1 LIGALIE
8 SVFARIAPEISI
20 DLGTANTPVH
30 VRGHGVRFVEPTM
43 VAIDT
48 ESGEILTVGEGA
60 RQMLGRTPRNISVIR
75 PMRNGVISN
84 YRYTE
89 ALIDQLIDR
98 ALRGRTFIPPRV
110 IVGIPGSA
118 TEVEKK
124 AVREALIGA
133 GAARV
138 YFVGQAVASAVG
150 AGMPILEPRGNMIVD
165 VGGGTTEVAV
175 ISLGGVVTGRS
186 LKLGGDRLD
195 DAIIA
200 YLRNKKGYLVGERT
214 AETLKMSLGYYGR
227 PLGRP
232 PQKVVGQDL
241 RRLRPGTIE
250 LSEEDV
256 GAAIAEP
263 LGEIVDAI
271 RGVLEQ
277 TPPELAR
284 DVSERGLVLA
294 GGGAAIAGFAPTLSV
309 VLGFPVRVAESPLLC
324 VALGAAE
331 ILRDRRLFAA
341 LYPPQQSLIGR
352 WWRSLRI
359 GTKENSSSSS
369 R

>member
-1 LIGALIE
+1 MIGL
-8 SVFARIAPEISI
+8 FDNLYARIAPEISI

-30 VRGHGVRFVEPTM
+30 VRGFGVRFVEPTM

-48 ESGEILTVGEGA
+48 DSGEIITVGEGA
-60 RQMLGRTPRNISVIR
+60 RQMLGRTPRSISVIR

-98 ALRGRTFIPPRV
+98 ALRGRTLIPPRV
-110 IVGIPGSA
+110 IVGVPGSA

-124 AVREALIGA
+124 AVREALLGA

-138 YFVGQAVASAVG
+138 YFVAQAIASAVG
-150 AGMPILEPRGNMIVD
+150 AGLPVLEPRGSMIVD
-165 VGGGTTEVAV
+165 IGGGTTEVAV
-175 ISLGGVVTGRS
+175 ISLGGVVAGRS

-195 DAIIA
+195 EAIMA
-200 YLRNKKGYLVGERT
+200 YMRSKKGFLVGERT
-214 AETLKMSLGYYGR
+214 AESLKISHGYYGR

-232 PQKVVGQDL
+232 PAKIVGQDV
-241 RRLRPGTIE
+241 RRLGPGTLE
-250 LSEEDV
+250 VTEEDV

-263 LGEIVDAI
+263 IGQIVDAI
-271 RGVLEQ
+271 RAVLEQ

-284 DVSERGLVLA
+284 DVGERGLTLA
-294 GGGAAIAGFAPTLSV
+294 GGGASIAGLAETLSV
-309 VLGFPVRVAESPLLC
+309 VLGIPARIADDPLLC

-341 LYPPQQSLIGR
+341 LFPPSQTLIGR
-352 WWRSLRI
+352 WWRSIRT
-359 GTKENSSSSS
+359 GMRENSSSSS

>member
-1 LIGALIE
+1 MIGAFERLY
-8 SVFARIAPEISI
+8 ARIAPEISI

-48 ESGEILTVGEGA
+48 DSGEILTVGEGA
-60 RQMLGRTPRNISVIR
+60 REMLGRTPRNITVIR

-98 ALRGRTFIPPRV
+98 ALHGRTFIPPRV
-110 IVGIPGSA
+110 IVGVPGSA

-138 YFVGQAVASAVG
+138 YFVPQAIASAVG
-150 AGMPILEPRGNMIVD
+150 AGLPVLEPRGSTIVD
-165 VGGGTTEVAV
+165 IGGGTSEIAV
-175 ISLGGVVTGRS
+175 ISLGGVVAGRS
-186 LKLGGDRLD
+186 IKLGGDKLD
-195 DAIIA
+195 EAIVA
-200 YLRNKKGYLVGERT
+200 YVRAKKGYIIGERT
-214 AETLKMSLGYYGR
+214 AEALKVSHGYYGR
-227 PLGRP
+227 PLGRAP
-232 PQKVVGQDL
+232 IKIVGQDM
-241 RRLRPGTIE
+241 RRLGPGTIE
-250 LSEEDV
+250 VSEEDV

-263 LGEIVDAI
+263 IGEIVDAI
-271 RGVLEQ
+271 RSVLEQ

-294 GGGAAIAGFAPTLSV
+294 GGGAAIAGLAETLSI
-309 VLGFPVRVAESPLLC
+309 VLGIPASVADNPLLC
-324 VALGAAE
+324 VATGAAE

-341 LYPPQQSLIGR
+341 LFPPPQSLIGR
-352 WWRSLRI
+352 WWRSLRF